1 VFRVNG
7 SLNKLSSGNLRI
19 RIFTLYFYILRSFLT
34 LPRYSYVVLLLFAT
48 VYFVQGDRYFG
59 YTSKLPKTPVNVTS
73 DGTGYYAYLPH
84 YVVYNSKKPF
94 DFIDTIVKKYPD
106 KNLNSMLGYDNDRRI
121 VTNKFYVGTPLLQS
135 PFYLAAHNL
144 IKISGKNADGY
155 SRGYRLSIQLASLF
169 WVLVGCIA
177 LIHFL
182 HSLGVSHV
190 SSFIATLLIAFGTN
204 LNTYTVYVPSMSHA
218 YSFSM
223 IALFLYVAS
232 KWSNHQ
238 NSRQFILLSLLLG
251 VIAIVRPVNLLIL
264 FFIPFLFP
272 DFSAFLNA
280 MKELFRKKFSL
291 LVGSLIF
298 ISIVFIQLYIHHD
311 LCGTWSLYTYSGEG
325 FDNWYKPQ
333 FFNVLFSSEKGFFLY
348 GPVLLFIIP
357 GLFSVFKTKGRY
369 FTFGWLLFILGL
381 FYMIS
386 SWWDWAYGG
395 SLGMRPLVEF
405 LPVLV
410 IPIAF
415 LMDRLFT
422 WKRNLF
428 WVFSGAFLIQ
438 FQFFQYQFNQHILPY
453 SHVTWEQLARIQ
465 WKTAPRFEW
474 MFYYDNDSISS
485 NLILKKIGTSFY
497 KSGWTTKSQFSTSN
511 LDSVSSC
518 IAGIKQPLCGKLS
531 GEVMIYSA
539 NSNPTIYMDY
549 FNKGEKVRSSVQ
561 PFGNQIEK
569 LNTWTSVRQS
579 YNTNIPFDSIVFRL
593 ENFGQ
598 TNSFRKLQID
608 WFTEK

>member
-1 VFRVNG
+1 M
-7 SLNKLSSGNLRI
+7 
-19 RIFTLYFYILRSFLT
+19 
-34 LPRYSYVVLLLFAT
+34 
-48 VYFVQGDRYFG
+48 VYFVQGDRFFG
-59 YTSKLPKTPVNVTS
+59 YTSKLPKTPINVTS

-84 YVVYNSKKPF
+84 YVVYNSNNPF
-94 DFIDTIVKKYPD
+94 DFIDTIVKKYPN
-106 KNLNSMLGYDNDRRI
+106 KNLNSMLGFDNDRKL

-135 PFYLAAHNL
+135 PFYIAAHHI
-144 IKISGKNADGY
+144 IKITGQKADGY

-169 WVLVGCIA
+169 WVLTGCVA

-182 HSLGVSHV
+182 HSLGVSNV
-190 SSFIATLLIAFGTN
+190 SSALATLLIAFGTN
-204 LNTYTVYVPSMSHA
+204 LNTYAVYVPSMSHV
-218 YSFSM
+218 YSFAM

-232 KWSNHQ
+232 KWSESQ
-238 NSRQFILLSLLLG
+238 NVRRFILMCLLLG
-251 VIAIVRPVNLLIL
+251 IIAILRPVNLLIIL
-264 FFIPFLFP
+264 FLPFLF
-272 DFSAFLNA
+272 DNFTSFLIPI
-280 MKELFRKKFSL
+280 KELIIKKLPLFSVGAIIFAL
-291 LVGSLIF
+291 L
-298 ISIVFIQLYIHHD
+298 VFIQLFVHHD

-348 GPVLLFIIP
+348 GPVLLFMLP
-357 GLFSVFKTKGRY
+357 GIYCLFKTKGMY
-369 FTFGWLLFILGL
+369 FTTGWILFILSL
-381 FYMIS
+381 LYIIS

-405 LPVLV
+405 LPLFV

-415 LMDRLFT
+415 LMDQLFG
-422 WKRNLF
+422 WKRHLY
-428 WVFSGAFLIQ
+428 WVFSGACVIQ

-453 SHVTWEQLARIQ
+453 SHVSWEQLARIK

-474 MFYYDNDSISS
+474 MFYYDNDSIPS
-485 NLILKKIGTSFY
+485 NLNLKRIGTSIY
-497 KSGWTTKSQFSTSN
+497 ENGWTTNGPFNTCK
-511 LDSVSSC
+511 LDSLCSS
-518 IAGIKQPLCGKLS
+518 IASIKQPICGQLS
-531 GEVMIYSA
+531 GVVKIHSS

-549 FNKGEKVRSSVQ
+549 FNNGEKVRSTVQ

-579 YNTNIPFDSIVFRL
+579 YYTKGPIDSVTFRL